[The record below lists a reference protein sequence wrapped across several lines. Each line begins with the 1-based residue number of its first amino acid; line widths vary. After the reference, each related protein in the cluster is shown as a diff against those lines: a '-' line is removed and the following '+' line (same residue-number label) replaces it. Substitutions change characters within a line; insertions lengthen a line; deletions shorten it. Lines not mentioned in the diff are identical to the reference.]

1 MRSGEIPILI
11 PRHVVPVAMDSD
23 FDQLSPAA
31 IANAVDRFRL
41 PDDVALI
48 TGGGGGMGRAIA
60 FAFASAGADIALA
73 DRRLDGMD
81 RVSAELNDHFDVT
94 TTAIQTDVAEEP
106 DVDHMV
112 DATVDTLG
120 DLDIL
125 LNIAGLS
132 TYTKTED
139 MTTKAWD
146 LVQAVNL
153 RGSYLAARAAYPHLK
168 NGGRVLNIS
177 SIAALYGAET
187 MSHYAAA
194 KAGVRTLTRS
204 LGTEWAPD
212 NIRVNAVAPGPILT
226 PGAANLYAE
235 QSFDPFDIDHE
246 EASDRTHVNR
256 PVGSPAEIADT
267 FLFLASPAASYITGE
282 TITVA
287 GPPPS
292 QEYVMGL
299 D

>member
-1 MRSGEIPILI
+1 
-11 PRHVVPVAMDSD
+11 MDTD
-23 FDQLSPAA
+23 FDQLSPTA
-31 IANAVDRFRL
+31 IANTGDRFRL
-41 PDDVALI
+41 DDDVALI

-73 DRRLDGMD
+73 DRRPDGMD
-81 RVSAELNDHFDVT
+81 RVETELNDHFDVT
-94 TTAIQTDVAEEP
+94 TTSIQTDVADET
-106 DVDHMV
+106 DVMHMV
-112 DATVDTLG
+112 ESTVETLD
-120 DLDIL
+120 DLDVL

-132 TYTKTED
+132 TYTKTEA
-139 MTTKAWD
+139 METKAWD
-146 LVQAVNL
+146 LVQTVNL
-153 RGSYLAARAAYPHLK
+153 RGTYLAARAAYPYLQG
-168 NGGRVLNIS
+168 GGRVLNIS

-226 PGAANLYAE
+226 PGAANLFTA
-235 QSFDPFDIDHE
+235 QSFDPFDVDPE
-246 EASDRTHVNR
+246 EAYDRYHVDR

-292 QEYVMGL
+292 QEFVMGL